1 MISITIDDRDVQAAL
16 ERLQQKISDLTPAM
30 REIGELLVERAKGRF
45 ETSTSPDGSRWAPNA
60 PSTIMAY
67 LGRYGG
73 MRKKDGSLSKRGAAR
88 AAAKKPLIGE
98 TRQLMGT
105 IHYRASRDGVIV
117 GSPMRYAAIHQFGG
131 LAGRGRRVTIPA
143 RPFLPVTGSGQWL
156 GTSDRDAVL
165 QIITR
170 HLLPR

>member
-1 MISITIDDRDVQAAL
+1 MITITIDDCDVRAAL
-16 ERLQQKISDLTPAM
+16 ERLQRRISDLSPAM

-45 ETSTSPDGSRWAPNA
+45 ESSTAPDGSRWAPNA
-60 PSTIMAY
+60 PATITAY

-88 AAAKKPLIGE
+88 SAGKKPLVGE

-105 IHYRASRDGVIV
+105 IFYRAGRDRVIV
-117 GSPMRYAAIHQFGG
+117 GSPLRYAAIHQFGG
-131 LAGRGRRVTIPA
+131 LAGRGRRVTIPP
-143 RPFLPVTGSGQWL
+143 RPFLPVTGAGQWL
-156 GTSDRDAVL
+156 GTSDRDAVI

-170 HLLPR
+170 YLATR